1 MSIQTL
7 NVNYSD
13 LRDLPK
19 SYMFEF
25 SVQKVTCLNL
35 VYKVE
40 NPSNSREGEGG
51 AFKSNTNCGQ
61 V

>member
-1 MSIQTL
+1 
-7 NVNYSD
+7 
-13 LRDLPK
+13 
-19 SYMFEF
+19 MFEF

-40 NPSNSREGEGG
+40 NPSNSKEGEGG
-51 AFKSNTNCGQ
+51 AFKSNTNYGQ

>member
-1 MSIQTL
+1 MFEFSVQKVTCL
-7 NVNYSD
+7 NLVY
-13 LRDLPK
+13 K

-40 NPSNSREGEGG
+40 NPSNSKEGEGG
-51 AFKSNTNCGQ
+51 AFKSNS
-61 V
+61 